1 MDFIKG
7 ACLQIQKSANIMYV
21 AGAFRRNRGSNKY
34 IEGVNGNSLF
44 VFIAKIAAF
53 LINIKVV
60 FNILY
65 LKVHLY
71 VFLIQLK
78 HSLIVFDDIIKI

>member
-44 VFIAKIAAF
+44 VFIAKILHF
-53 LINIKVV
+53 
-60 FNILY
+60 
-65 LKVHLY
+65 
-71 VFLIQLK
+71 
-78 HSLIVFDDIIKI
+78 SLILRWFSIFYI